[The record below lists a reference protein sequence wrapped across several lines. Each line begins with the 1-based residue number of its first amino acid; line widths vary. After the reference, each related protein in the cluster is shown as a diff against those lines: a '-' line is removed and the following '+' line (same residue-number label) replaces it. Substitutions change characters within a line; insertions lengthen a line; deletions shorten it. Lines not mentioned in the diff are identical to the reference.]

1 MSQMN
6 SSRLLD
12 ELHSTVLLGD
22 GATGTELLS
31 RGPKPG
37 TCVEHLNLIA
47 PEKVLALHRD
57 YIAAG
62 SRIIETNTFAANRLI
77 LDRYG
82 LADCQAGIIAE
93 GIRLA
98 KNAADSDTYVAGSI
112 GPLPFFDGEPLT
124 LDDQYAMFAEQVE
137 LMAHGGV
144 DAVLFETFIDLEQL
158 VTAIR
163 AARQVADAPIIAQMA
178 FEVGNMTASG
188 ERTDEFVQRC
198 VDAGANI
205 VGANCGAGARTVLNA
220 VRAMNADVPISAFM
234 NAGFAETVE
243 HRQVYMAPVDYLV
256 RTAEE
261 LVGSG
266 ARIVGGCCG
275 TTPDT
280 IRAIA
285 EKLDHGKVLTVPV
298 AGIGVTEP
306 PLARGSVEVEIPG
319 IEVPK
324 GIVVELDP
332 PRGLNVTKLLSAAER
347 LSAAGAYA
355 VTLADNPMASVRV
368 DTQAIAGMLTVRG
381 IRVMPHITG
390 RDRNRIALQS
400 VLMGSHVMGVRSV
413 LCVTGDPVRM
423 YHESNT
429 SGVFDVTSIGLV
441 KLVSE
446 FNLGKRLPGD
456 TRTSF
461 AIGVAFNPNVRSI
474 EGQIGKLKRKID
486 AGAHFA
492 LTQPIFDVDR
502 FSIMREA
509 LDKASIDIPVFVG
522 ILPLVSK
529 RQMDFLHNEVP
540 GIYIPPAVHDRM
552 DRFETPED
560 QSKAGV
566 EVASDLAAFVAP
578 VTGCIYL
585 ISSRNRTNVLLPV
598 MDVARTLLKHR

>member
-1 MSQMN
+1 MN
-6 SSRLLD
+6 TSRLLD
-12 ELHSTVLLGD
+12 ELKTAILLAD

-31 RGPKPG
+31 RGPRPE
-37 TCVEHLNLIA
+37 TCVEHLNLKA
-47 PEKVLALHRD
+47 PEKVLSLHRD

-82 LADCQAGIIAE
+82 LADRQADIIAA
-93 GIRLA
+93 GVRLA
-98 KNAADSDTYVAGSI
+98 KSAAAKDTYVAGSI
-112 GPLPFFDGEPLT
+112 GPLPFSDGEPLSP
-124 LDDQYAMFAEQVE
+124 DDQFAMFTEQVE
-137 LMAHGGV
+137 LMASGGV
-144 DAVLFETFIDLEQL
+144 DVFLFETFIDLEQL
-158 VTAIR
+158 VAAVR
-163 AARQVADAPIIAQMA
+163 AARQVADIPVIAQMA
-178 FEVGNMTASG
+178 FEVGSMTASG
-188 ERTDEFVQRC
+188 EWTDEFVKRC
-198 VDAGANI
+198 VDAGADI

-220 VRAMNADVPISAFM
+220 VRAMNTDVPVSAFM

-243 HRQVYMAPVDYLV
+243 HRQVYMAPQDYLA

-261 LVGSG
+261 LVEAG

-285 EKLDHGKVLTVPV
+285 DRLDLGKPVTVTV
-298 AGIGVTEP
+298 TGISVTEP
-306 PLARGSVEVEIPG
+306 PSKRGEAVIEVPG
-319 IEVPK
+319 IEVLK

-332 PRGLNVTKLLSAAER
+332 PKGLNVAKLLAAAER

-368 DTQAIAGMLTVRG
+368 DTQAIAGMLTARD
-381 IRVMPHITG
+381 IRVIPHITG

-400 VLMGSHVMGVRSV
+400 VIMGSHVMGVRSI

-446 FNLGKRLPGD
+446 FNDGKRLPGD
-456 TRTSF
+456 ARTSF

-474 EGQIGKLKRKID
+474 DGQINKLRRKID

-502 FSIMREA
+502 FRMMRDA
-509 LDKASIDIPVFVG
+509 LEKASIDIPIFVG
-522 ILPLVSK
+522 IMPLVSK

-540 GIYIPPAVHDRM
+540 GIYIPPAVHERM
-552 DRFETPED
+552 NRFDTPED
-560 QSKAGV
+560 QLQAGIA
-566 EVASDLAAFVAP
+566 VASDLAAAVAP
-578 VTGCIYL
+578 DTLGIYL
-585 ISSRNRTNVLLPV
+585 ISSRNRTDVLLPV
-598 MDVARTLLKHR
+598 MDAARSLIHK